1 MMGNNT
7 PPAEFVLT
15 GFSTTRELQKVL
27 FVPCLVLYLL
37 MIAGNAS
44 VVAMFSFDSRLH
56 TPMYFFLCNFSLAEI
71 LVTSTVVPRMLVGL
85 VAERDTIPFGE
96 CLTQFYFYF
105 SLGTAAFLLVAVM
118 SIDRYVAICHPLRY
132 TTILTNNVC
141 IQLAFGAWATS
152 FFSMIPPAALRAR
165 LSFCRSNQINH
176 FFCDNAPLL
185 KLSCSDTRLIELW
198 DFLLAILF
206 ILSSFVVTVAS
217 YVAIISTIVRIP
229 SATGRQKAFSTCAS
243 HFTVV
248 IIGYGTTIF
257 IYVRPNKSSFTD
269 LNKMVALLTSIVTP
283 FLNPFIFT
291 LRNEKV
297 KEVFR
302 DWLGH
307 LKTL

>member
-1 MMGNNT
+1 MGNDT
-7 PPAEFVLT
+7 QLAEFILT
-15 GFSTTRELQKVL
+15 GFSMTRELQKVL
-27 FVPCLVLYLL
+27 FAPCLALYLL

-44 VVAMFSFDSRLH
+44 IVTMISFDSRLH
-56 TPMYFFLCNFSLAEI
+56 TPMYFFLCNFCVAEM

-85 VAERDTIPFGE
+85 MAERDTIPFGE
-96 CLTQFYFYF
+96 CLAQFYFYF
-105 SLGTAAFLLVAVM
+105 SLGTTVFLLIAVM

-132 TTILTNNVC
+132 STILTNHVC
-141 IQLAFGAWATS
+141 IQLAFGSWATS

-165 LSFCRSNQINH
+165 LSFCRSNQIDH

-198 DFLLAILF
+198 DFLLAVLF
-206 ILSSFVVTVAS
+206 DLSSFTVTVAS
-217 YVAIISTIVRIP
+217 YVAIIVTIMRIP

-257 IYVRPNKSSFTD
+257 VYVRPNKNYSTD

-302 DWLGH
+302 DWSGH
-307 LKTL
+307 LRSL

>member
-1 MMGNNT
+1 MGNHT
-7 PPAEFVLT
+7 HPTEFILV
-15 GFSTTRELQKVL
+15 GFSATRELQKVL
-27 FVPCLVLYLL
+27 VAPCLALYLL
-37 MIAGNAS
+37 MMAGNAS
-44 VVAMFSFDSRLH
+44 VVAMICFDSRLH
-56 TPMYFFLCNFSLAEI
+56 TPMYFFLCNFSVVEM

-85 VAERDTIPFGE
+85 LSERDAIPFGE

-105 SLGTAAFLLVAVM
+105 SSGTTAFLLLAVM

-132 TTILTNNVC
+132 STILTNDVC

-152 FFSMIPPAALRAR
+152 FFSMIPPSVFRAR
-165 LSFCRSNQINH
+165 LPFCLSNQIDH

-185 KLSCSDTRLIELW
+185 KLSCSDTHFIELW

-206 ILSSFVVTVAS
+206 IFSSFVVTVAS
-217 YVAIISTIVRIP
+217 YVAILFTIVRIP
-229 SATGRQKAFSTCAS
+229 SATGRHKAFSTCAS

-248 IIGYGTTIF
+248 VIGYGTTIF
-257 IYVRPNKSSFTD
+257 IYVRPNKNYSTD
-269 LNKMVALLTSIVTP
+269 MNKMIALLTSIVTP

-297 KEVFR
+297 KEVIR

-307 LKTL
+307 RRSL

>member
-1 MMGNNT
+1 MMGNDT
-7 PPAEFVLT
+7 QPVEFILM
-15 GFSTTRELQKVL
+15 GFSMSRVLQKVL
-27 FVPCLVLYLL
+27 FAPCLALYLL
-37 MIAGNAS
+37 MLAGNAT
-44 VVAMFSFDSRLH
+44 VVSMICFDSRLH
-56 TPMYFFLCNFSLAEI
+56 TPMYFFLCNFSVAEM

-85 VAERDTIPFGE
+85 GAERDTIPFGE
-96 CLTQFYFYF
+96 CLAQFYFYF
-105 SLGTAAFLLVAVM
+105 SLGTTVFLLMAVM
-118 SIDRYVAICHPLRY
+118 SIDRYVAICHPLHY
-132 TTILTNNVC
+132 STILTNDVC
-141 IQLAFGAWATS
+141 LQSAFAVWATS
-152 FFSMIPPAALRAR
+152 FFSMIPPAAIRAGM
-165 LSFCRSNQINH
+165 SFCRSNEIDH

-198 DFLLAILF
+198 DFLLAALF
-206 ILSSFVVTVAS
+206 ILSSFTMTVAS
-217 YVAIISTIVRIP
+217 YGAIIFTILRIP

-257 IYVRPNKSSFTD
+257 IYVRPNKSYSTD

-307 LKTL
+307 LRSL